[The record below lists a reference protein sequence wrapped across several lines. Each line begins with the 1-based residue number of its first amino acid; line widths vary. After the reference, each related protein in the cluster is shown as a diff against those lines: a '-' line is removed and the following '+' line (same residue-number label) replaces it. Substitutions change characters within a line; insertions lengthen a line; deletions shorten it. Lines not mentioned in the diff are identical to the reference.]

1 VDLKRTLADSFGLS
15 LQEIR
20 VALLA
25 TQGYRNREIADRL
38 KIAEG
43 TVKNYLT
50 RVFDALSVRSRA
62 ELTAELHQLIEEQ
75 TDVHRRGT

>member
-50 RVFDALSVRSRA
+50 S
-62 ELTAELHQLIEEQ
+62 
-75 TDVHRRGT
+75 